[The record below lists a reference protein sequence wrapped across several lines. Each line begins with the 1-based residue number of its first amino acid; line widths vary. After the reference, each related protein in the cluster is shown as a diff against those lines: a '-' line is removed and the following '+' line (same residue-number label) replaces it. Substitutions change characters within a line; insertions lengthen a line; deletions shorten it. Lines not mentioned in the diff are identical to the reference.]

1 METLLSLAREFALT
15 FIPIF
20 VAMDAIG
27 ALPIV
32 LAVTQDMKPKER
44 IKMIHYAMLTALG
57 LGLAFVVVGKGIF
70 LALGIQVSDFLVAG
84 GLILL
89 LFAVKDLLTG
99 KMVEAE
105 VGSGDIT
112 VGVVPIGTPL
122 VVGPAVL
129 TTLLIL
135 IDRYS
140 IPIVLASFILN
151 LAVAWAIL
159 RQGNRIARLLGP
171 AGLKGSSKVVSLLLA
186 AIAVKMIREGLTGLL
201 G

>member
-1 METLLSLAREFALT
+1 MEAVVSLAREFLLT
-15 FIPIF
+15 FIPLF
-20 VAMDAIG
+20 VAMDAVG

-32 LAVTQDMKPKER
+32 LGITQDMEPAER
-44 IKMIHYAMLTALG
+44 TKMIHYAMVTALA

-70 LALGIQVSDFLVAG
+70 LVLGIRVSDFLVAG

-89 LFAVKDLLTG
+89 LFAVKDMLMG

-135 IDRYS
+135 IDSYS
-140 IPIVLASFILN
+140 VPMVLVSFILN
-151 LAVAWAIL
+151 LGVAWVIL
-159 RQGNRIARLLGP
+159 VQGNRIARLLGP
-171 AGLKGSSKVVSLLLA
+171 AGLKGTSKVVSLLLA
-186 AIAVKMIREGLTGLL
+186 AIAVKMIREGLVGFL

>member
-1 METLLSLAREFALT
+1 METILSQAREFALT

-32 LAVTQDMKPKER
+32 LGITQDMEPKER
-44 IKMIHYAMLTALG
+44 TRMIRYAMVTALA

-70 LALGIQVSDFLVAG
+70 LVLGIRVTDFLVAG

-89 LFAVKDLLTG
+89 LFAIKDLVLG
-99 KMVEAE
+99 KMIDTGNHE
-105 VGSGDIT
+105 SHDT

-135 IDRYS
+135 IDSYS
-140 IPIVLASFILN
+140 IPMVLVSFILN
-151 LAVAWAIL
+151 LAVAWFVL
-159 RQGNRIARLLGP
+159 RQGNRVARLLGP
-171 AGLKGSSKVVSLLLA
+171 AGLKGTSKVVALLLA
-186 AIAVKMIREGLTGLL
+186 AIAVKMIREGLVSFL